1 MGLGTFQPFSES
13 QASFSVLMTG
23 VFVDVADLWMIVRFW
38 ATGKLKKGT
47 EGADVDGTG
56 TKRPEVGLGV
66 RSSCEH

>member
-1 MGLGTFQPFSES
+1 
-13 QASFSVLMTG
+13 MTG
-23 VFVDVADLWMIVRFW
+23 VFVDVADLWMIVRFG
-38 ATGKLKKGT
+38 ATGKLKRGT